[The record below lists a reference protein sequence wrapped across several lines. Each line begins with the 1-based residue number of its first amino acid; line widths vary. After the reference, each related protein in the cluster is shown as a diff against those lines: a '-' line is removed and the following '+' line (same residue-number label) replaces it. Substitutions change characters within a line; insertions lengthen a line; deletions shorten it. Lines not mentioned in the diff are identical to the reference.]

1 MNLFFVLLLVLTK
14 SGNCI
19 NVQFKVLGLT
29 GTPCVYHNVYYYKV
43 FGNDDNA
50 IAMTIMVTMLPVA
63 YTNFYIL

>member
-1 MNLFFVLLLVLTK
+1 MNLFFVWLLVLTK

-19 NVQFKVLGLT
+19 NVQFKALGLT

-43 FGNDDNA
+43 FGHDDND